1 MRGYEEQS
9 EGQGSETELPAAD
22 PEHKPA
28 RWRPRWILYAVGV
41 VIVALVSTYVV
52 SQRWTRDTSGEPPI
66 VIETST
72 PGPSASAPPDSDGDG
87 ILDAVE
93 LAGWA
98 TQDGRVYRTD
108 PFKADTDGDGLADG
122 EEAGTLLSNAG
133 SQWLYAGV
141 SDPTKVDSD
150 DDGLDDKAEVRGWRR
165 QRGGFYQTNP
175 MRADT
180 DGDGLTDG
188 VEAGALISD
197 DAVLP
202 IYAGI
207 SDPTKIDSDDDGLDD
222 RTEVQG
228 WKTPRGGFHRSDP
241 MMADSDGDGLTDAEE
256 ADVLLSDHGPVKEY
270 SGFSDPLLADTDG
283 DGLTDAEEADLSL
296 DPFNVDTDGDGLDD
310 AYESNVLGTSPDVA
324 DTDGDGLDDGYEVAN
339 QESQGLDPLVFD
351 EKVDKWVYALDFA
364 KGAVAGDLWREDSLA
379 WLSGNLV
386 AGGASFIPG
395 VGWIIGTVAD
405 VRDTIGSAIHAD
417 WVGAGF
423 SLVGLVPEIGDVVAV
438 PGKAARFAKRVP
450 ALAADAAA
458 HVVGIKKIPEDI
470 KFKGLV
476 AVQPR
481 VSEVLA
487 AGASK
492 KATIRLAGGRTNLDG
507 LAADL
512 NRPGHIKGSTTKF
525 MADGKDGEKFL
536 ERELRKSSKTV
547 GTQVS
552 AKTAGCVQVCNAL
565 ARRFDVVA
573 DGVAHESKVGPVPF
587 SASIEKQIRSDA
599 YLIETG
605 EIIGAQWHFFPSA
618 KSDSLGADKRVLDLL
633 EELGIPYT
641 IHLPS
646 TG

>member
-1 MRGYEEQS
+1 MRGQS
-9 EGQGSETELPAAD
+9 EGQGSEAELPATD
-22 PEHKPA
+22 PEHRPA
-28 RWRPRWILYAVGV
+28 RWRPRWTLYAVGV

-52 SQRWTRDTSGEPPI
+52 SQRWNRDTMGEPPI

-72 PGPSASAPPDSDGDG
+72 PGQSPSAPPDSDGDG

-108 PFKADTDGDGLADG
+108 PFNADTDGDGLPDG
-122 EEAGTLLSNAG
+122 EEAGTLLSNVG
-133 SQWLYAGV
+133 SQWLYTGLT
-141 SDPTKVDSD
+141 DPTRVDSD
-150 DDGLDDKAEVRGWRR
+150 DDGLDDKTELRGWRR
-165 QRGGFYQTNP
+165 QRGGFHQTKP
-175 MRADT
+175 MTADT
-180 DGDGLTDG
+180 DGDGLPDG

-197 DAVLP
+197 DALLP
-202 IYAGI
+202 IYAGV

-228 WKTPRGGFHRSDP
+228 WGTPRGGFHRSDP

-256 ADVLLSDHGPVKEY
+256 ADVLLSDDGPVKEY

-283 DGLTDAEEADLSL
+283 DVLTDTEEADLSL
-296 DPFNVDTDGDGLDD
+296 DPFNTDTDGDGLTD
-310 AYESNVLGTSPDVA
+310 AEEANVLGTSPDVA
-324 DTDGDGLDDGYEVAN
+324 DTDGDGLDDGYEVEN

-379 WLSGNLV
+379 WLSGALI

-395 VGWIIGTVAD
+395 VGWIVGTVAD
-405 VRDTIGSAIHAD
+405 VRDTVGSAIHAD

-423 SLVGLVPEIGDVVAV
+423 SVVGLVPEIGDVVAV

-450 ALAADAAA
+450 TLAPKVATL
-458 HVVGIKKIPEDI
+458 VVQLKKVPEDI
-470 KFKGLV
+470 KYKGLV

-487 AGASK
+487 AGATK
-492 KATIRLAGGRTNLDG
+492 KATLRLAGGRTNLDG
-507 LAADL
+507 LAAAIS
-512 NRPGHIKGSTTKF
+512 RPGHVKGSTTGF
-525 MADGKDGEKFL
+525 MSDWRDGEKFL
-536 ERELRKSSKTV
+536 EKEVRKNSKTV
-547 GTQVS
+547 GTQAS
-552 AKTAGCVQVCNAL
+552 AATSGCVQVCNGL
-565 ARRFDVVA
+565 TRRFDVLA

-605 EIIGAQWHFFPSA
+605 EIVGAHWHFFPSA
-618 KSDSLGADKRVLDLL
+618 VSNKLGANDKVFDLL
-633 EELGIPYT
+633 EEFGIPYT
-641 IHLPS
+641 IHLPT

>member
-1 MRGYEEQS
+1 MGF
-9 EGQGSETELPAAD
+9 
-22 PEHKPA
+22 
-28 RWRPRWILYAVGV
+28 
-41 VIVALVSTYVV
+41 VSGLGDTYVV
-52 SQRWTRDTSGEPPI
+52 SQHWNQDSSGESPA
-66 VIETST
+66 VIETSA
-72 PGPSASAPPDSDGDG
+72 PGPSASAPPDADGDG

-93 LAGWA
+93 MAGWT

-108 PFKADTDGDGLADG
+108 PVVADTDGDGLADG
-122 EEAGTLLSNAG
+122 EEAGALLSNVG
-133 SQWLYAGV
+133 PRWLYAGV
-141 SDPTKVDSD
+141 SDPTRVDSD
-150 DDGLDDKAEVRGWRR
+150 DDGLDDKTEHRGWRS
-165 QRGGFYQTNP
+165 QRGGFHQTKP

-197 DAVLP
+197 DALLP
-202 IYAGI
+202 IYAGV

-256 ADVLLSDHGPVKEY
+256 ADVLLTDDGPVKEF

-283 DGLTDAEEADLSL
+283 DGLTDTEEADLSL
-296 DPFNVDTDGDGLDD
+296 DPFNPDTDGDGLTD
-310 AYESNVLGTSPDVA
+310 AEEANVLGTSPDVA
-324 DTDGDGLDDGYEVAN
+324 DTDGDGLDDGYEAEN
-339 QESQGLDPLVFD
+339 QESQGLDPLAFD

-379 WLSGNLV
+379 WLSGNLI

-405 VRDTIGSAIHAD
+405 VRDTVGSAIHAD

-423 SLVGLVPEIGDVVAV
+423 SVVGLVPEIGDVVAV

-450 ALAADAAA
+450 ALAPAAA
-458 HVVGIKKIPEDI
+458 ALVVGLKKIPDDI
-470 KFKGLV
+470 KFKALE

-481 VSEVLA
+481 VTEVLA

-492 KATIRLAGGRTNLDG
+492 KATLRLAGGRTNLDG
-507 LAADL
+507 LAAAIS
-512 NRPGHIKGSTTKF
+512 RPGHVKGSTTGF
-525 MADGKDGEKFL
+525 MSDWRDGEKFL
-536 ERELRKSSKTV
+536 EKELRKTSKTV
-547 GTQVS
+547 GTQAS
-552 AKTAGCVQVCNAL
+552 ASTSGCVLVCNGL
-565 ARRFDVVA
+565 TRRFDVLA

-605 EIIGAQWHFFPSA
+605 EIIGAHWHFFPSA
-618 KSDSLGADKRVLDLL
+618 VSNKLGANDKVFDLL
-633 EELGIPYT
+633 EESGIPFT
-641 IHLPS
+641 VHQP
-646 TG
+646 TAG